1 MRFWFCIFLYLCM
14 LSSSAFAFSTVSCPW
29 QKKVSSSNVVT
40 RQGSCTGTRLTFFQ
54 DISLNKKTKPLRQ
67 NRMSLSMSP
76 NNGNEE
82 NGTETYDENKVD
94 EGETR
99 ELTLFEQIITASGLI
114 SGPLTLYSEYVL
126 KTTGCGLP
134 AGPFGLLGA
143 AEGISYL
150 VVVYIVGWSLYTK
163 ITTGKGLPAGN
174 AGLLG
179 AAEGMAYLSILTGLV
194 VFGFQIKDY
203 GFIPEPV
210 PIEGG
215 RCSGL

>member
-1 MRFWFCIFLYLCM
+1 MKFWFCISLYLSI
-14 LSSSAFAFSTVSCPW
+14 LSSSVFAFSTVSCPW
-29 QKKVSSSNVVT
+29 QKKISSNVVT
-40 RQGSCTGTRLTFFQ
+40 RQGACSPFFQ
-54 DISLNKKTKPLRQ
+54 DINLNKKTKQLRQ
-67 NRMSLSMSP
+67 YRMSLLMSP

-82 NGTETYDENKVD
+82 NGNPENKVD

-114 SGPLTLYSEYVL
+114 SAPLTLYSEYVL